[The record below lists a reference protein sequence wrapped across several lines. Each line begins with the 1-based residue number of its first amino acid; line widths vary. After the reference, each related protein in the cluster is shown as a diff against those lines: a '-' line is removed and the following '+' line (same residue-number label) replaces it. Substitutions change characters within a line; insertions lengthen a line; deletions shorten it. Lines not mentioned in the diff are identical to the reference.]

1 MPIANQKFASINI
14 KKMKYLL
21 LICLVIPSLFI
32 SCEEK
37 VYTPKPKAY
46 YRMEFAPH
54 SYQAF
59 DTTYPYQFEYSK
71 IAMILPDN
79 TNQGEPYWINIVY
92 PGLNANIYVS
102 YKKVTNNLD
111 TLINDSKN
119 FVTGQIKKAEDI
131 IEYHI
136 IDTVNNVYGIA
147 YEILGKNVACP
158 YQFWLTDN
166 KSKFFRGALYFNQTP
181 NNDSLSPDIDYIK
194 TDILH
199 LFETFSWKNQ

>member
-1 MPIANQKFASINI
+1 MPIANLKFALTNI
-14 KKMKYLL
+14 KKMKQL
-21 LICLVIPSLFI
+21 LIICLAITSLLI

-54 SYQAF
+54 SYQTF

-79 TNQGEPYWINIVY
+79 TNQAETYWINIVY
-92 PGLNANIYVS
+92 PNLNANIYVS

-136 IDTVNNVYGIA
+136 IDTINNVYGTA

-166 KSKFFRGALYFNQTP
+166 ESHFFRGALYFNETP
-181 NNDSLSPDIDYIK
+181 NNDSLSPAIDYIK

-199 LFETFSWKNQ
+199 LFETFTWKNK